1 MQLPPFLILKPQNPP
16 VVPPSQQPQLTDL
29 EESDRLRFLK
39 NLNSFCGQGFW
50 FAVGLSIAH
59 VSRILSA
66 PVMLVAVILVAGFL
80 FSVKPKNPTS
90 YLLSMRRI
98 SGLVVIVGTIV
109 GFWDVAWLLANAPLS
124 VGFGF
129 GLITLWQLVA
139 IVGVSVTLILLI
151 GLLRRWMRSTTH
163 H

>member
-1 MQLPPFLILKPQNPP
+1 MQLPPFLIPKPQNPP
-16 VVPPSQQPQLTDL
+16 VAPPSPQPQLLDL
-29 EESDRLRFLK
+29 EESDQLRFLK

-66 PVMLVAVILVAGFL
+66 PVMLVVVILVAGFL
-80 FSVKPKNPTS
+80 FWVKPKNPTS

-98 SGLVVIVGTIV
+98 SGLVVILGTIAA
-109 GFWDVAWLLANAPLS
+109 FWDVAWLLANVPLS

-129 GLITLWQLVA
+129 GLTRVWQLSA
-139 IVGVSVTLILLI
+139 IVGVSMALMKLVAL
-151 GLLRRWMRSTTH
+151 GRREER
-163 H
+163 

>member
-1 MQLPPFLILKPQNPP
+1 MQLPPFLIPKPQNPP
-16 VVPPSQQPQLTDL
+16 VAPPSQQLQLPEL
-29 EESDRLRFLK
+29 EESDQLRFLK

-59 VSRILSA
+59 VSRIVSA

-80 FSVKPKNPTS
+80 FVVKPKNPTS

-98 SGLVVIVGTIV
+98 SGLVVIVGTIAA
-109 GFWDVAWLLANAPLS
+109 FWDVAWLLANMPLS

-129 GLITLWQLVA
+129 GFIPVWQLVL
-139 IVGVSVTLILLI
+139 IVGVSVALLLLVA
-151 GLLRRWMRSTTH
+151 LLRRWMR
-163 H
+163 

>member
-1 MQLPPFLILKPQNPP
+1 MQLPPFLIPKPPTRP
-16 VVPPSQQPQLTDL
+16 VPPQESQLSEL
-29 EESDRLRFLK
+29 EESDQLRFLK

-50 FAVGLSIAH
+50 LAIGLSIAH
-59 VSRILSA
+59 VARVLSA

-98 SGLVVIVGTIV
+98 SGLVVIVGTIAA
-109 GFWDVAWLLANAPLS
+109 FWDAAWLLANMPLS

-129 GLITLWQLVA
+129 GFIPVWQLVV
-139 IVGVSVTLILLI
+139 IVGVSVALLLLVTLW
-151 GLLRRWMRSTTH
+151 RRGMR
-163 H
+163 

>member
-1 MQLPPFLILKPQNPP
+1 MQLPPFLIPKPQNPP
-16 VVPPSQQPQLTDL
+16 VSPQQPQLPDL
-29 EESDRLRFLK
+29 EESDQLRFLK

-59 VSRILSA
+59 VARIVGA

-80 FSVKPKNPTS
+80 FSVKPKNPTP

-98 SGLVVIVGTIV
+98 SGLVVIVGTIAA
-109 GFWDVAWLLANAPLS
+109 FWDAAWLLANVPLS

-129 GLITLWQLVA
+129 GLIPVWQLVA
-139 IVGVSVTLILLI
+139 IVGVSVALLLSV
-151 GLLRRWMRSTTH
+151 GLLRRWMR
-163 H
+163 

>member
-1 MQLPPFLILKPQNPP
+1 MQLPPFLIPKPQNPP
-16 VVPPSQQPQLTDL
+16 VSPQQPQLPDL
-29 EESDRLRFLK
+29 EESDPLRFLK

-80 FSVKPKNPTS
+80 FWVKPKNPTS

-98 SGLVVIVGTIV
+98 SGLAVIVGTV
-109 GFWDVAWLLANAPLS
+109 AAFWDAAWLLANAPLS
-124 VGFGF
+124 AGLGF
-129 GLITLWQLVA
+129 GLTRVWQLGA
-139 IVGVSVTLILLI
+139 IVAALVALMKLVA
-151 GLLRRWMRSTTH
+151 LRRREER
-163 H
+163 

>member
-1 MQLPPFLILKPQNPP
+1 MQLPPFLIPKPQNPP
-16 VVPPSQQPQLTDL
+16 VSPPSQQPQLPNL
-29 EESDRLRFLK
+29 EESDQLRFLK

-59 VSRILSA
+59 VSRVLSA

-98 SGLVVIVGTIV
+98 SGLVVIVGTIAA
-109 GFWDVAWLLANAPLS
+109 FWDVAWLLANMPLS

-129 GLITLWQLVA
+129 IPVWQLVV
-139 IVGVSVTLILLI
+139 IVGVSVALLLLVTLW
-151 GLLRRWMRSTTH
+151 RR
-163 H
+163 

>member
-1 MQLPPFLILKPQNPP
+1 MQLPPFLIPKPQNPP
-16 VVPPSQQPQLTDL
+16 VAPQQPQLPDL
-29 EESDRLRFLK
+29 EESDQLRFLK

-59 VSRILSA
+59 VLRILSA

-80 FSVKPKNPTS
+80 FVVKPKNPTP

-98 SGLVVIVGTIV
+98 SGLVVIVGTIAA
-109 GFWDVAWLLANAPLS
+109 FWDAAWLLANMPLV

-129 GLITLWQLVA
+129 RVTSVWQLVV
-139 IVGVSVTLILLI
+139 IVGLSVALMKLVALVRRR
-151 GLLRRWMRSTTH
+151 LR
-163 H
+163 

>member
-1 MQLPPFLILKPQNPP
+1 MQLPPFLIPKPQNPP
-16 VVPPSQQPQLTDL
+16 LSPPSQQPQLPDL
-29 EESDRLRFLK
+29 EESDQLRFLK

-66 PVMLVAVILVAGFL
+66 PVMLVAVILAAGFL
-80 FSVKPKNPTS
+80 FWVKPKNPTS

-98 SGLVVIVGTIV
+98 SGLAVIVGTV
-109 GFWDVAWLLANAPLS
+109 AAFWDTAWLLANAPLS

-129 GLITLWQLVA
+129 GLTRVWQLGV
-139 IVGVSVTLILLI
+139 IVSVSVALMKLVALW
-151 GLLRRWMRSTTH
+151 RREER
-163 H
+163 

>member
-1 MQLPPFLILKPQNPP
+1 MQLPPFLIPKPLNPP
-16 VVPPSQQPQLTDL
+16 VSPQQPQLPDL

-66 PVMLVAVILVAGFL
+66 PVMLVAAILAAGFL
-80 FSVKPKNPTS
+80 FSVKPKNPTP

-98 SGLVVIVGTIV
+98 SGLVVILGTIAA
-109 GFWDVAWLLANAPLS
+109 FWDAAWLLANAPLS

-129 GLITLWQLVA
+129 GLTRVWQLGA
-139 IVGVSVTLILLI
+139 IVGVSLAPIKLVALW
-151 GLLRRWMRSTTH
+151 RR
-163 H
+163 

>member
-1 MQLPPFLILKPQNPP
+1 MQLPPFLIPKPQNSP
-16 VVPPSQQPQLTDL
+16 VAPPSQQPQLLDL
-29 EESDRLRFLK
+29 EESDQLRFLK

-80 FSVKPKNPTS
+80 FVVKPKNPTS

-98 SGLVVIVGTIV
+98 SGLVVIVGTV
-109 GFWDVAWLLANAPLS
+109 AAFWDAAWLLANMPLS
-124 VGFGF
+124 VGFG
-129 GLITLWQLVA
+129 LIPVWQLVV
-139 IVGVSVTLILLI
+139 IVGVSVMLL
-151 GLLRRWMRSTTH
+151 LLVALLWRLTR
-163 H
+163 

>member
-1 MQLPPFLILKPQNPP
+1 MQLPPFLIPKPQNPP
-16 VVPPSQQPQLTDL
+16 LAPPSQQPQLPEL

-50 FAVGLSIAH
+50 FAVGLSTAH

-66 PVMLVAVILVAGFL
+66 PVMLVAAVLAAGFL
-80 FSVKPKNPTS
+80 FCIKPKNPTS

-98 SGLVVIVGTIV
+98 SGLAVILGTV
-109 GFWDVAWLLANAPLS
+109 AAFWDAAWLLANAPLS

-129 GLITLWQLVA
+129 GLTRVWQLGA
-139 IVGVSVTLILLI
+139 IVAVSVALMKLVAL
-151 GLLRRWMRSTTH
+151 GRRWMR
-163 H
+163 